1 MAFIVTAA
9 VIGTVGTV
17 AGSAIG
23 AFSAKKARKDA
34 ARRER
39 ALNAEMKAVELKRAP
54 VINPYAGIT
63 DLSDKIKDLSGMID
77 NPYNNLGVATQ
88 AAEIQMEQSDIA
100 LANTLDT
107 LAATGASAGG
117 ATALA
122 QAALASKKGIAAS
135 IESQEANNEKLR
147 AQGEANLQQ
156 QKMAEAQ
163 RVQVAEFAEAG
174 RLQQADV
181 AGAKYVYEEKDRRS
195 EQQLN
200 RLQAQITGQQ
210 QQQAAAREQSA
221 NAIAGG
227 IAGISGIASS
237 VASNSSFGS
246 SGSATSVNTS
256 SSDFSRF
263 TNYEM
268 PKIQQ

>member
-1 MAFIVTAA
+1 MAFIVGAA
-9 VIGTVGTV
+9 IIGGVASIGGSLIG
-17 AGSAIG
+17 AGSA
-23 AFSAKKARKDA
+23 KR
-34 ARRER
+34 ARREAARKER
-39 ALNAEMKAVELKRAP
+39 ALKMEMKAVEKKRSP
-54 VINPYAGIT
+54 VINPYAGVQ

-77 NPYNNLGVATQ
+77 NPYDNLGVATQ

-156 QKMAEAQ
+156 QQMAEAR
-163 RVQVAEFAEAG
+163 RVQETEFGEAG

-181 AGAKYVYEEKDRRS
+181 AGRKYVYEEKDRRT
-195 EQQLN
+195 EQKLN
-200 RLQAQITGQQ
+200 RLQSQITGAQ

-237 VASNSSFGS
+237 YLGA
-246 SGSATSVNTS
+246 
-256 SSDFSRF
+256 
-263 TNYEM
+263 
-268 PKIQQ
+268 Q

>member
-1 MAFIVTAA
+1 MTWIIVGGAA
-9 VIGTVGTV
+9 TSIVG
-17 AGSAIG
+17 SIIG
-23 AFSAKKARKDA
+23 ASSAKKARRQA
-34 ARRER
+34 ER
-39 ALNAEMKAVELKRAP
+39 KEKALKIEMDAVEKKRSP
-54 VINPYAGIT
+54 VINPYAGIQ

-77 NPYNNLGVATQ
+77 NPYDNLGVATQ

-135 IESQEANNEKLR
+135 IESQEANNEQLR

-156 QKMAEAQ
+156 QQMAEAR
-163 RVQVAEFAEAG
+163 RVQEAEFGEAG

-181 AGAKYVYEEKDRRS
+181 AGRKYVYEEKDRRT

-227 IAGISGIASS
+227 VAGMSNIL
-237 VASNSSFGS
+237 VAKAGA
-246 SGSATSVNTS
+246 G
-256 SSDFSRF
+256 
-263 TNYEM
+263 
-268 PKIQQ
+268 

>member
-1 MAFIVTAA
+1 MAAAA
-9 VIGTVGTV
+9 VIAAGIGAVGSI

-23 AFSAKKARKDA
+23 ANQAKKARRA
-34 ARRER
+34 AQNKER
-39 ALNAEMKAVELKRAP
+39 SLQTEMKAVENKRAP
-54 VINPYAGIT
+54 VINPYAGVQ
-63 DLSDKIKDLSGMID
+63 DLSSKIKDLSGMLD
-77 NPYNNLGVATQ
+77 NPYDNLGVATQ

-122 QAALASKKGIAAS
+122 QAALASKKGVAAS
-135 IESQEANNEKLR
+135 IEAQEANNEKLR

-156 QKMAEAQ
+156 QQMAEAQ
-163 RVQVAEFAEAG
+163 RVQEAKFREAG
-174 RLQQADV
+174 RLQEADV
-181 AGAKYVYEEKDRRS
+181 AGRKYVYEEEDRRT
-195 EQQLN
+195 EQELN

-227 IAGISGIASS
+227 VAGVSGIASS
-237 VASNSSFGS
+237 AVANL
-246 SGSATSVNTS
+246 
-256 SSDFSRF
+256 
-263 TNYEM
+263 
-268 PKIQQ
+268 

>member
-1 MAFIVTAA
+1 MTWIIVGGAA
-9 VIGTVGTV
+9 TSLVG
-17 AGSAIG
+17 SFIG
-23 AFSAKKARKDA
+23 ASSAKKARRQAERK
-34 ARRER
+34 ER
-39 ALNAEMKAVELKRAP
+39 ALKMEMKAVEKKRSP
-54 VINPYAGIT
+54 VINPYAGIQ

-77 NPYNNLGVATQ
+77 NPYDNLGVATQ

-156 QKMAEAQ
+156 QQMAEAR
-163 RVQVAEFAEAG
+163 RVQETEFGEAG

-181 AGAKYVYEEKDRRS
+181 AGRKYVYEEKDRRT
-195 EQQLN
+195 EQKLN
-200 RLQAQITGQQ
+200 RLQSQITGQQ

-237 VASNSSFGS
+237 YLGA
-246 SGSATSVNTS
+246 
-256 SSDFSRF
+256 
-263 TNYEM
+263 
-268 PKIQQ
+268 Q